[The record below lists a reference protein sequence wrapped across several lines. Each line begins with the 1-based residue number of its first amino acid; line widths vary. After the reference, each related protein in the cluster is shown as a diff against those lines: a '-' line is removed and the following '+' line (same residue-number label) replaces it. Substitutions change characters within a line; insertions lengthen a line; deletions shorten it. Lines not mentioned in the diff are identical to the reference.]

1 LKVTRRQTLARIIS
15 MHQICVSLQNLP
27 LEFVLWFFGLPAAS
41 ILIIL
46 ITLVKRKHNKKS
58 RGP

>member
-1 LKVTRRQTLARIIS
+1 
-15 MHQICVSLQNLP
+15 MHQICVPLQNLP

-58 RGP
+58 KGP